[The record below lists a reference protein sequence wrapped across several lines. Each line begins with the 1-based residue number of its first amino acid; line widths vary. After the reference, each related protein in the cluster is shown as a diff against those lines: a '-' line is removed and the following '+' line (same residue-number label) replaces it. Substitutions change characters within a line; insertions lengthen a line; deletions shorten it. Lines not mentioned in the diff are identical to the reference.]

1 MSPSLDDAPD
11 LSGLI
16 ELSRVEHL
24 DLKPVILRVQ
34 TDLFVSGAVRDR
46 AAVQAYESLAGGL
59 IPIVDDD
66 TVETVARKLAGHP
79 ETPESILVQLA
90 ARGGIPRDVVVAQAP
105 RLSAAVMAA
114 ALGDGAAL
122 GSALA
127 ARTDLSRATLAELS
141 ARGEPAIDLA
151 LAANPHLALPGDVL
165 RGLVGRARQSPD
177 RARALLAR
185 PDLAPADLAPLFLFA
200 DAAQREAITRAVG
213 ATAAL
218 RPCPPAPR
226 EAGAI
231 LTGFSGRGDIAGFV
245 AALGDLLG
253 LPKGFLAKAPDA
265 FLRYDLLTLALR
277 AAGLHEEEAVYVFL
291 TLNETVARSVDRVF
305 DLVRLFRTTPR
316 PAARDLLASILDVT
330 LSERAGSPE
339 AHQAYQAPDAA
350 RPRATPA
357 VDRAP
362 LRPALPSRARRT
374 S

>member
-34 TDLFVSGAVRDR
+34 TDLFVSGGVRDR
-46 AAVQAYESLAGGL
+46 AAVQSFEALAGGL
-59 IPIVDDD
+59 IPTVDDD
-66 TVETVARKLAGHP
+66 TAETVARKLAPHP
-79 ETPESILVQLA
+79 ETPESILIQLV
-90 ARGGIPRDVVVAQAP
+90 ARGGLARDIVVAQVP
-105 RLSAAVMAA
+105 RLGTALMTAALADGAEIGPAMAA
-114 ALGDGAAL
+114 RADLGRAH
-122 GSALA
+122 LA
-127 ARTDLSRATLAELS
+127 DLS
-141 ARGEPAIDLA
+141 ARGDPAIDLA
-151 LAANPHLALPGDVL
+151 LAGNPHLALPNDIV
-165 RGLVGRARQSPD
+165 RSLVGRAKQSPD

-185 PDLAPADLAPLFLFA
+185 ADLAPADLAPLFLFA
-200 DAAQREAITRAVG
+200 DVAQRETIARAVA

-218 RPCPPAPR
+218 RPCPAPPR

-245 AALGDLLG
+245 SALGDLLA

-265 FLRYDLLTLALR
+265 SLRYDLLTLALR
-277 AAGLHEEEAVYVFL
+277 AAGLEEEEAVYVFL

-316 PAARDLLASILDVT
+316 PAARDLLSSILDVT
-330 LSERAGSPE
+330 LSERTGTAE

-350 RPRATPA
+350 RPRTTPA
-357 VDRAP
+357 TERAP
-362 LRPALPSRARRT
+362 VRPALPSRSRRT

>member
-34 TDLFVSGAVRDR
+34 TDLFVSGAMRDR
-46 AAVQAYESLAGGL
+46 AAVQAFEALAGGL
-59 IPIVDDD
+59 IPTVDDE
-66 TVETVARKLAGHP
+66 TAETVARKLAGHP
-79 ETPESILVQLA
+79 ETPESILIQLA
-90 ARGGIPRDVVVAQAP
+90 ARGGIARDVVVTRVP
-105 RLSAAVMAA
+105 RLDAALMAA
-114 ALGDGAAL
+114 ALDDGADL
-122 GSALA
+122 GPALA
-127 ARTDLSRATLAELS
+127 ARADLSRATLAELS

-151 LAANPHLALPGDVL
+151 LARNSQLALPGDTL

-177 RARALLAR
+177 RAHALLAR

-200 DAAQREAITRAVG
+200 DAAQRETIARAVG

-245 AALGDLLG
+245 AALGDLLA

-265 FLRYDLLTLALR
+265 SLRYDLLTLALR

-330 LSERAGSPE
+330 LSERGGGAE

-357 VDRAP
+357 IERAP